1 MPLYSKLGYN
11 IEQDIDIETVKGIQ
25 FSVLSPDEILKRS
38 VCEITKTD
46 TYTGNEPVI
55 NGLFDIR
62 MGAIELNRLC
72 GTCGLKAS
80 LCPNHMGHIVLET
93 PLYHIMFY
101 DTVRKL
107 LKCICFNC
115 SKLFVSHNTENKE
128 FKEEITRIKN
138 IKNNLK
144 RFDAY
149 VKFVSGIQTKIKSDG
164 CGFDGCVGCNSELH
178 TNVKKSPFKL
188 SLEYTNNEK
197 VKSEVDITP
206 EQVLRVFKRISN
218 EDMELLGFNPIWS
231 RPEWL
236 ISTVLP
242 VPPPAVRPSII
253 EENGQ
258 RREDDLTHKLSD
270 IVKFNLLYKE
280 KKEKASTNAEVLKNS
295 ALILQYHV
303 FTFLNNS
310 IPGISAAL
318 QRNGRK
324 MKSVSD
330 RLRKKDGRIRGNL
343 NAKRVD
349 QSARS
354 VITPDPYI
362 SVDQLGVP
370 IKVAMN
376 LTFPEIV
383 NQLNIDKVRNLILNG
398 PDNWPGAKYIHKAGK
413 AGKDG
418 IIINIKYCN
427 LGDIAD
433 NLEIGDIVHRHVM
446 DDDYVLFNRQ
456 PSLHKMSMMCHR
468 VKVMPF
474 KTFRLNV
481 LDTPPYNADFDGDE
495 MNMHLP
501 QTVQTMNELKDLAY
515 IPYMIISQ
523 KDGVPII
530 GMVQD
535 VLLGSYRISSDNVRL
550 DAKAVSNLQM
560 VNTMFNGKLP
570 SNTKQYSGK
579 EIYSMILPPNINT
592 EIKKF
597 KIENSLI
604 TSGKLNKHAFKGLS
618 KGLIPL
624 IYHDFGPKACKNFL
638 DNTQRLICR
647 WLMLDG
653 FSVGMSDLIIT
664 EDHKAK
670 IKEIVNDN
678 KKKAYETLDKFRRG
692 ELVNNNIF
700 DNEKFIENKLI
711 NIMNELNSGVQ
722 KVCMENL
729 NDDTNRMINMVNS
742 GSKGKESNITQIM
755 GCVAQIKV
763 EGKRIPYGFT
773 GRTLPHYT
781 KYDDGPEARGF
792 VENGFIEGLTPQEV
806 FFHAMGGRE
815 GLIDTAVKTSDTG
828 YIQRRLVKSMEDAK
842 IYYDFT
848 VRNASGVIVQF
859 IYGEDGMNG
868 SKIERQDIPFIKMND
883 IELAHNYLLT
893 ENDELKFYL
902 LKQAADITIKSLSE
916 LKNLFKEIC
925 EDRDTLI
932 TKVFKNKLVDNI
944 LYTIPFNR
952 ILNDA
957 KNKLKN
963 ANVKR
968 KKSDLDAQYILE
980 NIKWLKE
987 NLIINTD
994 CCLFLRLLL
1003 NTYLNPKQLII
1014 NYGFTKNIFDYIIQ
1028 KIVRYFK
1035 QSITHPGEMVG
1046 VIAAQTIGEMGT
1058 QMTLDSFHV
1067 SGTDAAVNATS
1078 GVPRLKELLS
1088 VSKNIK
1094 TPTMT
1099 IHLKDDVSKILKEDN
1114 IDETK
1119 IEQAK
1124 FSVLGIKTNIEVIRL
1139 CNIIDKSE
1147 IYWDNG
1153 TLTNIPDDKNFVS
1166 IYNLFKNQH
1175 SDDEKSN
1182 LVLRLL
1188 INKEKL
1194 LMYDLKMIDIYT
1206 SINNHY
1212 NQFINC
1218 VFSDDNSNQCI
1229 MRITLNINNP
1239 LMSQIYETED
1249 HITILKAV
1257 EYNIVYN
1264 MLIKGVKGIK
1274 KVSLDKTQ
1282 IVEYSL
1288 DDRKFNNYTEWSLNT
1303 DGTNMKDI
1311 FKNKNI
1317 KFEKTR
1323 SNDIR
1328 EIYETLGVE
1337 AARKALA
1344 LELEA
1349 VIGEDQMNYRHLSLL
1364 VDTMTSRGQLMSIDR
1379 HGINRSDVGPL
1390 AKCSFEETTDM
1401 LVNASIFS
1409 EYDHLNGVS
1418 ANVML
1423 GHKAPCG
1430 TGDFDVIID
1439 EDKYMDTMKDMV
1451 FQTNQ
1456 IQPIKE
1462 IEDENLFSDIHI
1474 PQIVKSNKCFNRFS

>member
-107 LKCICFNC
+107 LKCMCFNC

-398 PDNWPGAKYIHKAGK
+398 PDNWPGAKYIHKS
-413 AGKDG
+413 GKDG

-597 KIENSLI
+597 KVENSLI

-742 GSKGKESNITQIM
+742 GSKGKESNVTQIM

-902 LKQAADITIKSLSE
+902 LKQAADITIKSLSQ

-957 KNKLKN
+957 KSKLKN

-1014 NYGFTKNIFDYIIQ
+1014 NHGFTKNIFDYIVQ

-1239 LMSQIYETED
+1239 QMSQIYETED

-1344 LELEA
+1344 LELET

>member
-1 MPLYSKLGYN
+1 
-11 IEQDIDIETVKGIQ
+11 
-25 FSVLSPDEILKRS
+25 
-38 VCEITKTD
+38 
-46 TYTGNEPVI
+46 
-55 NGLFDIR
+55 

-107 LKCICFNC
+107 LKCMCFNC

-398 PDNWPGAKYIHKAGK
+398 PDNWPGAKYIHKS
-413 AGKDG
+413 GKDG

-597 KIENSLI
+597 KVENSLI

-742 GSKGKESNITQIM
+742 GSKGKESNVTQIM

-902 LKQAADITIKSLSE
+902 LKQAADITIKSLSQ

-957 KNKLKN
+957 KSKLKN

-1014 NYGFTKNIFDYIIQ
+1014 NHGFTKNIFDYIVQ

-1239 LMSQIYETED
+1239 QMSQIYETED

-1288 DDRKFNNYTEWSLNT
+1288 DERKFNNYTEWSLNT

-1344 LELEA
+1344 LELET

>member
-398 PDNWPGAKYIHKAGK
+398 PDNYLGAKYIHK

-597 KIENSLI
+597 KVENSLI

-742 GSKGKESNITQIM
+742 GSKGKESNVTQIM

-848 VRNASGVIVQF
+848 VRNASSGVIVQF

-1014 NYGFTKNIFDYIIQ
+1014 NYGFTKNIFDYIVQ

-1218 VFSDDNSNQCI
+1218 VF
-1229 MRITLNINNP
+1229 
-1239 LMSQIYETED
+1239 
-1249 HITILKAV
+1249 
-1257 EYNIVYN
+1257 
-1264 MLIKGVKGIK
+1264 
-1274 KVSLDKTQ
+1274 
-1282 IVEYSL
+1282 
-1288 DDRKFNNYTEWSLNT
+1288 
-1303 DGTNMKDI
+1303 
-1311 FKNKNI
+1311 
-1317 KFEKTR
+1317 
-1323 SNDIR
+1323 
-1328 EIYETLGVE
+1328 
-1337 AARKALA
+1337 
-1344 LELEA
+1344 
-1349 VIGEDQMNYRHLSLL
+1349 
-1364 VDTMTSRGQLMSIDR
+1364 
-1379 HGINRSDVGPL
+1379 
-1390 AKCSFEETTDM
+1390 
-1401 LVNASIFS
+1401 
-1409 EYDHLNGVS
+1409 
-1418 ANVML
+1418 
-1423 GHKAPCG
+1423 
-1430 TGDFDVIID
+1430 
-1439 EDKYMDTMKDMV
+1439 
-1451 FQTNQ
+1451 
-1456 IQPIKE
+1456 
-1462 IEDENLFSDIHI
+1462 
-1474 PQIVKSNKCFNRFS
+1474 

>member
-107 LKCICFNC
+107 LKCLCFNC

-206 EQVLRVFKRISN
+206 EQVLRVLKRISN

-398 PDNWPGAKYIHKAGK
+398 PDNWPGAKYIHKV
-413 AGKDG
+413 GKDG

-535 VLLGSYRISSDNVRL
+535 VLLGSYRISSDNVKL

-597 KIENSLI
+597 KVENSLI

-664 EDHKAK
+664 EDHKTK
-670 IKEIVNDN
+670 IKEIINDN

-742 GSKGKESNITQIM
+742 GSKGKESNVTQIM

-902 LKQAADITIKSLSE
+902 LKQSADITIKSLSK

-944 LYTIPFNR
+944 LYIIPFNR

-1014 NYGFTKNIFDYIIQ
+1014 NHGFTKNIFDYIVQ

-1114 IDETK
+1114 IDENK

-1239 LMSQIYETED
+1239 QMSQIYETED

-1288 DDRKFNNYTEWSLNT
+1288 DERKFNNYTEWSLNT

-1451 FQTNQ
+1451 LQTNQ

>member
-107 LKCICFNC
+107 LKCMCFNC

-398 PDNWPGAKYIHKAGK
+398 PDNWPGAKYIHKS
-413 AGKDG
+413 GKDG

-597 KIENSLI
+597 KVENSLI

-742 GSKGKESNITQIM
+742 GSKGKESNVTQIM

-902 LKQAADITIKSLSE
+902 LKQAADITIKSLSQ

-957 KNKLKN
+957 KSKLKN

-1014 NYGFTKNIFDYIIQ
+1014 NHGFTKNIFDYIVQ

-1166 IYNLFKNQH
+1166 MYNLFKNQH

-1239 LMSQIYETED
+1239 QMSQIYETED

-1288 DDRKFNNYTEWSLNT
+1288 DERKFNNYTEWSLNT

-1344 LELEA
+1344 LELET

>member
-107 LKCICFNC
+107 LKCMCFNC

-398 PDNWPGAKYIHKAGK
+398 PDNWPGAKYIHKS
-413 AGKDG
+413 GKDG

-597 KIENSLI
+597 KVENSLI

-742 GSKGKESNITQIM
+742 GSKGKESNVTQIM

-902 LKQAADITIKSLSE
+902 LKQAADITIKSLSQ

-957 KNKLKN
+957 KSKLKN

-1014 NYGFTKNIFDYIIQ
+1014 NHGFTKNIFDYIVQ

-1239 LMSQIYETED
+1239 QMSQIYETED

-1288 DDRKFNNYTEWSLNT
+1288 DERKFNNYTEWSLNT

-1344 LELEA
+1344 LELET

>member
-107 LKCICFNC
+107 LKCMCFNC

-258 RREDDLTHKLSD
+258 RREDDLSHKLSD

-398 PDNWPGAKYIHKAGK
+398 PDNWPGAKYIHKS
-413 AGKDG
+413 GKDG

-597 KIENSLI
+597 KVENSLI

-742 GSKGKESNITQIM
+742 GSKGKESNVTQIM

-859 IYGEDGMNG
+859 IYCEDGMNG

-902 LKQAADITIKSLSE
+902 LKQAADITIKSLSQ

-957 KNKLKN
+957 KSKLKN

-1014 NYGFTKNIFDYIIQ
+1014 NHGFTKNIFDYIVQ

-1239 LMSQIYETED
+1239 QMSQIYETED

-1288 DDRKFNNYTEWSLNT
+1288 DERKFNNYTEWSLNT

-1344 LELEA
+1344 LELET

>member
-107 LKCICFNC
+107 LKCMCFNC

-398 PDNWPGAKYIHKAGK
+398 PDNWPGAKYIHKS
-413 AGKDG
+413 GKDG

-597 KIENSLI
+597 KVENSLI

-729 NDDTNRMINMVNS
+729 NDNTNRMINMVNS

-902 LKQAADITIKSLSE
+902 LKQAADITIKSLSQ

-957 KNKLKN
+957 KSKLKN

-1014 NYGFTKNIFDYIIQ
+1014 NHGFTKNIFDYIVQ

-1239 LMSQIYETED
+1239 QMSQIYETED

-1288 DDRKFNNYTEWSLNT
+1288 DERKFNNYTEWSLNT

-1344 LELEA
+1344 LELET

>member
-1 MPLYSKLGYN
+1 
-11 IEQDIDIETVKGIQ
+11 
-25 FSVLSPDEILKRS
+25 
-38 VCEITKTD
+38 
-46 TYTGNEPVI
+46 
-55 NGLFDIR
+55 

-107 LKCICFNC
+107 LKCMCFNC

-398 PDNWPGAKYIHKAGK
+398 PDNWPGAKYIHKS
-413 AGKDG
+413 GKDG

-742 GSKGKESNITQIM
+742 GSKGKESNVTQIM

-902 LKQAADITIKSLSE
+902 LKQAADITIKSLSQ

-957 KNKLKN
+957 KSKLKN

-1014 NYGFTKNIFDYIIQ
+1014 NHGFTKNIFDYIVQ

-1239 LMSQIYETED
+1239 QMSQIYETED

-1288 DDRKFNNYTEWSLNT
+1288 DERKFNNYTEWSLNT

-1344 LELEA
+1344 LELET

>member
-107 LKCICFNC
+107 LKCMCFNC

-398 PDNWPGAKYIHKAGK
+398 PDNWPGAKYIHKS
-413 AGKDG
+413 GKDG

-433 NLEIGDIVHRHVM
+433 NLQIGDIVHRHVM

-597 KIENSLI
+597 KVENSLI

-742 GSKGKESNITQIM
+742 GSKGKESNVTQIM

-902 LKQAADITIKSLSE
+902 LKQAADITIKSLSQ

-957 KNKLKN
+957 KSKLKN

-1014 NYGFTKNIFDYIIQ
+1014 NHGFTKNIFDYIVQ

-1239 LMSQIYETED
+1239 QMSQIYETED

-1288 DDRKFNNYTEWSLNT
+1288 DERKFNNYTEWSLNT

-1344 LELEA
+1344 LELET

>member
-1 MPLYSKLGYN
+1 
-11 IEQDIDIETVKGIQ
+11 
-25 FSVLSPDEILKRS
+25 
-38 VCEITKTD
+38 
-46 TYTGNEPVI
+46 
-55 NGLFDIR
+55 
-62 MGAIELNRLC
+62 
-72 GTCGLKAS
+72 
-80 LCPNHMGHIVLET
+80 
-93 PLYHIMFY
+93 MFY

-413 AGKDG
+413 DG

-535 VLLGSYRISSDNVRL
+535 VLLGSYRISSDNVKL

-560 VNTMFNGKLP
+560 VNSMFNGKLP

-597 KIENSLI
+597 KVENSLI

-742 GSKGKESNITQIM
+742 GSKGKESNVTQIM

-944 LYTIPFNR
+944 LYIIPFNR

-1014 NYGFTKNIFDYIIQ
+1014 NHGFTKNIFDYIVQ

-1114 IDETK
+1114 IDENK

-1175 SDDEKSN
+1175 CDDEKSN

-1239 LMSQIYETED
+1239 QMSQIYETED

>member
-107 LKCICFNC
+107 LKCMCFNC
-115 SKLFVSHNTENKE
+115 SKLFVSHNSENKE
-128 FKEEITRIKN
+128 FKEEIIRIKN

-144 RFDAY
+144 RFDTY
-149 VKFVSGIQTKIKSDG
+149 VKFVSGIQTKIKSYG

-398 PDNWPGAKYIHKAGK
+398 QDNWPGAKYIHK

-597 KIENSLI
+597 KVENSLI

-742 GSKGKESNITQIM
+742 GSKGKESNVTQIM

-1014 NYGFTKNIFDYIIQ
+1014 NHGFTKNIFDYIVQ

-1099 IHLKDDVSKILKEDN
+1099 IYLKDDVSKILKEDN

-1166 IYNLFKNQH
+1166 IYNLFKNQY

-1212 NQFINC
+1212 NKFINC

-1274 KVSLDKTQ
+1274 KVSLAKTQ

-1288 DDRKFNNYTEWSLNT
+1288 DERKFNNYTEWSLNT

-1317 KFEKTR
+1317 KFEKTC

-1344 LELEA
+1344 LELET

-1430 TGDFDVIID
+1430 TGDFDIIID

>member
-107 LKCICFNC
+107 LKCMCFNC

-398 PDNWPGAKYIHKAGK
+398 PDNWPGAKYIHKS
-413 AGKDG
+413 GKDG

-570 SNTKQYSGK
+570 SNTKQYTGK

-597 KIENSLI
+597 KVENSLI

-742 GSKGKESNITQIM
+742 GSKGKESNVTQIM

-957 KNKLKN
+957 KSKLKN

-1014 NYGFTKNIFDYIIQ
+1014 NHGFTKNIFDYIVQ

-1239 LMSQIYETED
+1239 QMSQIYETED

-1288 DDRKFNNYTEWSLNT
+1288 DERKFNNYTEWSLNT

-1344 LELEA
+1344 LELET

-1456 IQPIKE
+1456 IQPIEE
-1462 IEDENLFSDIHI
+1462 IEDENLFDDVHI

>member
-164 CGFDGCVGCNSELH
+164 CGFDGCIGCNSELH
-178 TNVKKSPFKL
+178 TNVKKTPFKL

-413 AGKDG
+413 DG

-535 VLLGSYRISSDNVRL
+535 VLLGSYRISSDNVKL

-560 VNTMFNGKLP
+560 VNSMFNGKLP

-597 KIENSLI
+597 KVENSLI

-742 GSKGKESNITQIM
+742 GSKGKESNVTQIM

-1014 NYGFTKNIFDYIIQ
+1014 NYGFTKNIFDYIVQ

-1175 SDDEKSN
+1175 CDDEKSN

-1239 LMSQIYETED
+1239 QMAQIYETED

>member
-398 PDNWPGAKYIHKAGK
+398 PDNWPGAKYIHKV
-413 AGKDG
+413 GKDG

-535 VLLGSYRISSDNVRL
+535 VLLGSYRISSDNVKL

-597 KIENSLI
+597 KVENSLI

-742 GSKGKESNITQIM
+742 GSKGKESNVTQIM

-902 LKQAADITIKSLSE
+902 LKQSADITIKSLSK

-944 LYTIPFNR
+944 LYIIPFNR

-1014 NYGFTKNIFDYIIQ
+1014 NHGFTKNIFDYIVQ

-1114 IDETK
+1114 IDENK

-1239 LMSQIYETED
+1239 QMSQIYETED

-1288 DDRKFNNYTEWSLNT
+1288 DERKFNNYTEWSLNT